1 VCKRC
6 IAVLKMEC
14 RIILPKQGLQMKE
27 GTIVKWFKAEGDS
40 VKAGEPL
47 FEMETDK
54 INLTIDAAASGTLKK
69 IIRAEGDTVPVG
81 EVIAL
86 LGDVVFE

>member
-1 VCKRC
+1 
-6 IAVLKMEC
+6 
-14 RIILPKQGLQMKE
+14 MKE
-27 GTIVKWFKAEGDS
+27 GTIIRWFKVEGDTI
-40 VKAGEPL
+40 KAGEPL

-54 INLTIDAAASGTLKK
+54 ITMTIDAAASGKLQEIYKG
-69 IIRAEGDTVPVG
+69 EGETVPVG